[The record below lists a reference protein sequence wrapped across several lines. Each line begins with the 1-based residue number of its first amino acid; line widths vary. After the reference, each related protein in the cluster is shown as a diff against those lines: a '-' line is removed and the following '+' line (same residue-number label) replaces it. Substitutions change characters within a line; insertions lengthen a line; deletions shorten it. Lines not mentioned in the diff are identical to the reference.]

1 MLTAQWVGFYLFG
14 ALSPLAALTP
24 LPPRCS
30 ILASVHPVL
39 FHIGAFFI
47 PSYGVMTAAGV
58 LLALFLAQ
66 RTARAVGVDSGHV
79 WNLCVI
85 SLFAALAGERL
96 LLVVVNW
103 GVLRI
108 HPSWMLGLAMVHH
121 PLLAGAGTLAG
132 AGCAAWYV
140 RWQKL
145 PLAST
150 SDALA
155 APLLLGLACEQTGAL
170 LAGSG
175 YGTDAAA
182 NLPWAVT
189 YTSPLTARWSGTPL
203 GIPLH
208 PVQGYAALAFLTLAI
223 AFIVLL
229 PVRRRA
235 GDVAGLCLMGIGVV
249 IYITE
254 RWRDPEGR
262 GLIFHGALD
271 GPQMAAIFLLLAGA
285 FVLLD
290 RKMPSAP
297 AVPAPLEHR
306 EQR

>member
-1 MLTAQWVGFYLFG
+1 
-14 ALSPLAALTP
+14 
-24 LPPRCS
+24 
-30 ILASVHPVL
+30 
-39 FHIGAFFI
+39 
-47 PSYGVMTAAGV
+47 MTAAGV

-66 RTARAVGVDSGHV
+66 RTARMVAVDPGYV
-79 WNLCVI
+79 WNLCVL

-103 GVLRI
+103 SVLRI

-121 PLLAGAGTLAG
+121 PLLAGTGALVG

-140 RWQKL
+140 RLQKL
-145 PLAST
+145 PLAAT

-155 APLLLGLACEQTGAL
+155 APLVLGLAFEQMGAL

-182 NLPWAVT
+182 ALPWAVT

-208 PVQGYAALAFLTLAI
+208 PVQAYAALGFLTLSI
-223 AFIVLL
+223 FLL
-229 PVRRRA
+229 VCLAVRRRP
-235 GDVAGLCLMGIGVV
+235 GDVAGFCLMGLGVV

-262 GLIFHGALD
+262 GLVFNGALD
-271 GPQMAAIFLLLAGA
+271 GPQLAAVFLLFAGA
-285 FVLLD
+285 FVLLE
-290 RKMPSAP
+290 RKTAAAP
-297 AVPAPLEHR
+297 AVSTPSIELR
-306 EQR
+306 EQP